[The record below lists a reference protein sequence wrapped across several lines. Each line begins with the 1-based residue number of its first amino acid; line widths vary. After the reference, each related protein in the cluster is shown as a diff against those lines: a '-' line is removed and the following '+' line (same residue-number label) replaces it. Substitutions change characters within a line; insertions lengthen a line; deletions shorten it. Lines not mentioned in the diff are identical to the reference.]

1 MRLIADWHVHSKY
14 SRACSKEL
22 ELPMIAKWCER
33 KGIQVVATG
42 DWTHPKW
49 FEHLKENLVESEP
62 GLYRLKSDQGRT
74 GATRGV
80 QGTRFMP
87 VTEVSQIYKR
97 GGKTRRVHNLLFA
110 PSLEA
115 VDKVNAWL
123 DGKGFNRRSDGRPI
137 LGIDSEELYRELK
150 ELDERIILVP
160 AHAWT
165 PWYSV
170 FGSKS
175 GFDSLEEC
183 FGSMTKHVYAIETGL
198 SSDPKMN
205 WQLSGLDNV
214 ALISNSDAHSP
225 RNLGREANVFDLA
238 TPSYDT
244 FVEALKT
251 RDPKRFLHTIEFFPE
266 EGKYHLDG
274 CADCRFSCAPKETKR
289 IGGRCPK
296 CKKPLVLGV
305 EHRVEELA
313 DREAPPPG
321 KVPFK
326 SIVPLEEVIAG
337 AFGVGVASKRVR
349 GEYEKLTDR
358 VADEFTLLLDT
369 PIEAIAE
376 AASDPLIG
384 EAVRNMREGRV
395 SVTPGY
401 DGIFG
406 KVSLLGNDRQRKPKQ
421 TNFL

>member
-1 MRLIADWHVHSKY
+1 MRLITDWHVHSKH

-22 ELPMIAKWCER
+22 ELPTIAKWCAR
-33 KGIQVVATG
+33 KGIDVVATG

-49 FEHLKENLVESEP
+49 VEHLNERLVESEP
-62 GLYRLKSDQGRT
+62 GLYRLK
-74 GATRGV
+74 GAEGAKGV
-80 QGTRFMP
+80 RFML

-110 PSLEA
+110 PSLETVA
-115 VDKVNAWL
+115 KVNAWL
-123 DGKGFNRRSDGRPI
+123 DKEEFNRKSDGRPI
-137 LGIDSEELYRELK
+137 LGTDSEELFKALK
-150 ELDERIILVP
+150 DIDERIILVP

-183 FGSMTKHVYAIETGL
+183 FGSMTRHVHAIETGL

-205 WQLSGLDNV
+205 WRLSGLDTV

-238 TPSYDT
+238 APSYDA
-244 FVEALKT
+244 FVDALKS

-274 CADCRFSCAPKETKR
+274 CADCKFSCAPKETKR
-289 IGGRCPK
+289 LGGRCPT
-296 CKKPLVLGV
+296 CKKPLTLGV
-305 EHRVEELA
+305 EHRVEALA
-313 DREAPPPG
+313 DREAAPEG
-321 KVPFK
+321 KIPFK
-326 SIVPLEEVIAG
+326 SIVPLEEVIAD
-337 AFGVGVASKRVR
+337 AFGVGVLSKRVR
-349 GEYEKLTDR
+349 AEYERLTDQ

-376 AASDPLIG
+376 VASTPNVS
-384 EAVRNMREGRV
+384 EAIRRMREGRV
-395 SVTPGY
+395 DIKPGY

-406 KVSLLGNDRQRKPKQ
+406 TVRLLGDGRPTKPAQR
-421 TNFL
+421 NLL

>member
-1 MRLIADWHVHSKY
+1 MKLIADWHVHSKH

-22 ELPMIAKWCER
+22 ELPTIANWCVR

-49 FEHLKENLVESEP
+49 VEHLNEHLVESEP
-62 GLYRLKSDQGRT
+62 GLYKLKDGSSK
-74 GATRGV
+74 
-80 QGTRFMP
+80 TRFML

-115 VDKVNAWL
+115 VAKVNAWL
-123 DGKGFNRRSDGRPI
+123 DKEEFNRRSDGRPI
-137 LGIDSEELYRELK
+137 LGIDSEELYKILK
-150 ELDERIILVP
+150 SLDERIILVP

-183 FGSMTKHVYAIETGL
+183 FGSMTKHIHAIETGL

-205 WQLSGLDNV
+205 WRLSGLDGV

-225 RNLGREANVFDLA
+225 RNLGREANVFDLE
-238 TPSYDT
+238 TPSYDG
-244 FVEALKT
+244 FVQALKS
-251 RDPKRFLHTIEFFPE
+251 RDPKRFLNTIEFFPE

-274 CADCRFSCAPKETKR
+274 CADDKFSCTPKETKR
-289 IGGRCPK
+289 LGGRCPT
-296 CKKPLVLGV
+296 CKKPLTLGV
-305 EHRVEELA
+305 EHRVEALA
-313 DREAPPPG
+313 DRSAESVAS
-321 KVPFK
+321 KKIPFK
-326 SIVPLEEVIAG
+326 SIVPLEEVIAD
-337 AFGVGVASKRVR
+337 AFDVMPTSKKVR
-349 GEYEKLTDR
+349 AEYLKLTDR
-358 VADEFTLLLDT
+358 VADEFTLLLET

-376 AASDPLIG
+376 VASTRDIP
-384 EAVRNMREGRV
+384 EAIRRMREGRV
-395 SVTPGY
+395 AIKPGY
-401 DGIFG
+401 DGIYG
-406 KVSLLGNDRQRKPKQ
+406 TVSLLEERQGKPAQ
-421 TNFL
+421 SNLL

>member
-1 MRLIADWHVHSKY
+1 MRYIADWHVHSKH

-22 ELPMIAKWCER
+22 ELPIIAKWCAR
-33 KGIQVVATG
+33 KGIDVVATG

-49 FEHLKENLVESEP
+49 YEHLKENLVEAEE
-62 GLYRLKSDQGRT
+62 GLYRLKGDQGRT

-80 QGTRFMP
+80 QGTRFML

-110 PSLEA
+110 PSLETVA
-115 VDKVNAWL
+115 KVNAWL

-183 FGSMTKHVYAIETGL
+183 FGTMTKHVHAIETGL

-205 WQLSGLDNV
+205 WKLSGLDGV
-214 ALISNSDAHSP
+214 ALVSNSDAHSP
-225 RNLGREANVFDLA
+225 RNLGREANVFDLSV
-238 TPSYDT
+238 PSYDA
-244 FVEALKT
+244 FMDALKS

-274 CADCRFSCAPKETKR
+274 CADCRFSCVPKETKR
-289 IGGRCPK
+289 IGGRCPT
-296 CKKPLVLGV
+296 CKKPLTLGV
-305 EHRVEELA
+305 EYRVEQLA
-313 DREAPPPG
+313 DREASSPG

-349 GEYEKLTDR
+349 AEYETLTDR
-358 VADEFTLLLDT
+358 VADEFTLLLET

-376 AASDPLIG
+376 AASTPDIP
-384 EAVRNMREGRV
+384 EAIRRMREGRV

-406 KVSLLGNDRQRKPKQ
+406 TVRLLEKGRERPKQ
-421 TNFL
+421 SN